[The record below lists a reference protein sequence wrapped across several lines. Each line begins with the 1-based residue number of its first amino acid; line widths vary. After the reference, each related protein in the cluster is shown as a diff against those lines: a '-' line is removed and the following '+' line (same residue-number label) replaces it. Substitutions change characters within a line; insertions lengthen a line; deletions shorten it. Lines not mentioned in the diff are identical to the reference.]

1 MEAVG
6 SSEDGVGGVYNY
18 TGGNRV
24 ITNYTTGEA
33 VELDVIVT
41 GVSVSGDDLVV
52 TSEDGT
58 LTLSDVRGEMVSYTD
73 ANGNI
78 VAYSY
83 MATEGGTVD
92 LRGLSVFEVIVG
104 ANGASNMLI
113 ASGNGSSL
121 YGGKGESDN
130 TLQGGDGQDTFLYTN
145 GSGIIKSATTGDKVN
160 FGAESYEGF
169 RFSNDDVIISSNE
182 GELLVQSIRNEVID
196 IADGSGNVTAHVYM
210 SGNGGDINGNT
221 IGGYLVM
228 SGANEQSNIITAG
241 NEGGSIYGGNGAED
255 TLIGGDGADCFMFG
269 YNSGFDTIFGAYSN
283 DFINLM
289 DVTLDN
295 ITSLSVTAGS
305 TQISLASG
313 AQLTVDGHNGA
324 GFLIQG
330 KMYDADL
337 ATNSLVERKTE

>member
-6 SSEDGVGGVYNY
+6 RSEDGVGGVYSY

-33 VELDVIVT
+33 VGLNVIVT
-41 GVSVSGDDLVV
+41 GVSVSGDNLVV
-52 TSEDGT
+52 TSADGT

-78 VAYSY
+78 IAYSY
-83 MATEGGTVD
+83 MATEGGTID
-92 LRGLSVFEVIVG
+92 GRGLSVFEVIIG

-113 ASGNGSSL
+113 ASGSGSSL
-121 YGGKGESDN
+121 YGGKGEGDN

-145 GSGIIKSATTGDKVN
+145 GSGLITNARTGDKVN
-160 FGAESYEGF
+160 FGAEGYSGF
-169 RFSNDDVIISSNE
+169 RFSNDGVVISSGE
-182 GELLVQSIRNEVID
+182 GDLIVQGIRNEIID
-196 IADGSGNVTAHVYM
+196 IADGSGNLLTHVFVA
-210 SGNGGDINGNT
+210 SGGGEINASMYNEYVV
-221 IGGYLVM
+221 I
-228 SGANEQSNIITAG
+228 SGADDQSNIITAG
-241 NEGGSIYGGNGAED
+241 TVGSSLYGGARGVD
-255 TLIGGDGADCFMFG
+255 TLIGGAGADCFMFG
-269 YNSGFDTIFGAYSN
+269 YDAGIDTILGAYSN

-295 ITSLSVTAGS
+295 IALSVTAGS
-305 TQISLASG
+305 TQISLTSG

-337 ATNSLVERKTE
+337 ATNSFVERK